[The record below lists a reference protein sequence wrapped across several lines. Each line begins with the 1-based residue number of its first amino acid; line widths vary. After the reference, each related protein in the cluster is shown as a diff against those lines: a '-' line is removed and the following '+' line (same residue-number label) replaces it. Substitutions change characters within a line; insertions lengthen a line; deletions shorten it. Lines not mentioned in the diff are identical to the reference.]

1 MPVIMVSPCATV
13 YESLERVE
21 LAFSVQ
27 GVLLLDLEISFFM
40 VGSPNALR
48 GGLSLDYHIS

>member
-1 MPVIMVSPCATV
+1 MKAW
-13 YESLERVE
+13 RGVE

-48 GGLSLDYHIS
+48 AGLSLDYHIS